1 MPPPIG
7 SNRILGISS
16 AAEAAVVLTVR
27 VAVPAVVPEIVTGLG
42 IEQVGAS
49 ETVEETEQASE
60 TDPVKPPPGVTV
72 TVEVFPVVAPRATE
86 MEPLSLS
93 VTVGLVAV
101 PATVTPTLV
110 TVFAATPVPLAVTI
124 AVYEPGVVAEV
135 EVMVKV
141 AV

>member
-72 TVEVFPVVAPRATE
+72 TVEVP
-86 MEPLSLS
+86 EPPGVPIVIEPKSLS
-93 VTVGLVAV
+93 ATVGLVAV